1 MSMDLLKSLYFE
13 FLSYFIPQKISY
25 RIEGKCNKCGEC
37 CRQIRCY
44 GLKNEKELKIM
55 QFFFLGY
62 RNLYIKDKDENGE
75 LILSCKHLNTNGSCN
90 IYNKRPFFCRT
101 YPKKKIY
108 SNLEMIDGCGYK
120 IIKKEFKDYL

>member
-13 FLSYFIPQKISY
+13 LLSYFIPQKITY
-25 RIEGKCNKCGEC
+25 KIEGNCNQCGEC

-55 QFFFLGY
+55 QLFFPSY
-62 RNLYIKDKDENGE
+62 KNLFIKDKDENGE
-75 LILSCKHLNTNGSCN
+75 LILSCKHLNKNNFCN
-90 IYNKRPFFCRT
+90 IYSKRPLFCRL
-101 YPKKKIY
+101 YPRKKINQ
-108 SNLEMIDGCGYK
+108 NLKMIDNCGYK